1 MRNGSDAREEIFA
14 PLRTEGAVERIVR
27 RLGEAIGSGVLEP
40 GERLPSELELA
51 ERLAVAPM
59 TLRQAL
65 AVLRD
70 AGYVETRRG
79 RGGGTFV
86 TADLRR
92 PLERTGRVPTHAELR
107 DLMDWRRAVEG
118 EAAALAA
125 ERTDRAAR
133 ARIADATAVAEAAA
147 EGEFSRYRRAD
158 SAYHCAI
165 AELCGSPRLTAEVR
179 SNQVAVGEI
188 LAALPGRQSTIAA
201 AASTR
206 GHRPITAAIEI
217 GDPEAARTAMLD
229 HIEAVYDWIVGLHLG
244 RLSTLDSK

>member
-1 MRNGSDAREEIFA
+1 MQNEIDVRDEVFA
-14 PLRTEGAVERIVR
+14 PLQIEGAVERIVR

-40 GERLPSELELA
+40 GERLPPEIELA

-86 TADLRR
+86 TGDLQR
-92 PLERTGRVPTHAELR
+92 PLERSGRVPSHAELR
-107 DLMDWRRAVEG
+107 DLIDWRRAVEG

-147 EGEFSRYRRAD
+147 AGEFSRYRRAD
-158 SAYHCAI
+158 SAFHCAI
-165 AELCGSPRLTAEVR
+165 AELSGSPRIAAEVR
-179 SNQVAVGEI
+179 SNQVALGEI
-188 LAALPGRQSTIAA
+188 LATLPGHESTIAA

-206 GHRPITAAIEI
+206 GHRPITTAIEMR
-217 GDPEAARTAMLD
+217 DADAARVAM
-229 HIEAVYDWIVGLHLG
+229 HAHVEAVYDWIVGLHLG
-244 RLSTLDSK
+244 RLSTLDSR

>member
-1 MRNGSDAREEIFA
+1 MRNGTDARDEIFA
-14 PLRTEGAVERIVR
+14 PLQTEGAVERIVR

-40 GERLPSELELA
+40 GERLPSEVELA

-86 TADLRR
+86 TGDLRR

-133 ARIADATAVAEAAA
+133 ARITDATAVAEAAA

-165 AELCGSPRLTAEVR
+165 AELSGSPRIAAEVR
-179 SNQVAVGEI
+179 SNQAAVGEI
-188 LAALPGRQSTIAA
+188 LAALPGRESTIAA

-206 GHRPITAAIEI
+206 GHRPITAAIEV
-217 GDPEAARTAMLD
+217 GDAETARVAMQA
-229 HIEAVYDWIVGLHLG
+229 HIEAVYDWIIGLHLG